1 MTVQRGGLFV
11 RVHMDERY
19 VDAIN
24 AAGQGKQLLLGSK
37 LTPAIVWNGKM
48 IEKADDSTE
57 DFSKWP

>member
-1 MTVQRGGLFV
+1 M
-11 RVHMDERY
+11 HMDERY